1 MKVLE
6 NYIKQFKSG
15 KDDNDSEKGADDD
28 DDIIIK
34 NESDSEE
41 NESSDKDKAFFLTL
55 TKHIQMMAET
65 FDSPSQPEE
74 IVSTLNGHK
83 LKPLGMTKLRMIE
96 LLTQIVKVNQDVIF
110 TEVLT
115 SRIMRSV
122 MKLCAQHPWNNLFHI
137 KAMELWDCIIKSTL
151 NAEQKFAVVKEA
163 DTVGLIVAMSKPA
176 YALFNSKRK
185 TRNGNM
191 AFVVKLANLLKNLQN
206 EAFTQISKNELDLVF
221 D

>member
-41 NESSDKDKAFFLTL
+41 NESSDKDKAFFAIL
-55 TKHIQMMAET
+55 TKHVQIMTDT
-65 FDSPSQPEE
+65 FDSPAEEE
-74 IVSTLNGHK
+74 ILSTLNGHK
-83 LKPLGMTKLRMIE
+83 LRPLGMTKLRMIE

-110 TEVLT
+110 TEVLA
-115 SRIMRSV
+115 SKIMRSV

-137 KAMELWDCIIKSTL
+137 KVMELWECIIKSTL
-151 NAEQKFAVVKEA
+151 TAEQKFAVVKEA
-163 DTVGLIVAMSKPA
+163 DAIRLIVAMSKPA
-176 YALFNSKRK
+176 YATFNSKRK

-191 AFVVKLANLLKNLQN
+191 AFVVKLANLLKN
-206 EAFTQISKNELDLVF
+206 
-221 D
+221 

>member
-41 NESSDKDKAFFLTL
+41 NESSPT
-55 TKHIQMMAET
+55 
-65 FDSPSQPEE
+65 QPEE

-151 NAEQKFAVVKEA
+151 NAEQKFAVIKEA